1 MVCQD
6 VIPLD
11 PVAGDMDISSDD
23 DDNPEQPAA
32 DPALKGE
39 VAQAGT
45 ARTMSSAFEAG
56 SGM

>member
-23 DDNPEQPAA
+23 DDNPEQPGA
-32 DPALKGE
+32 DPALEGE
-39 VAQAGT
+39 AAQAST
-45 ARTMSSAFEAG
+45 ARTMLSAPEGG

>member
-6 VIPLD
+6 VIPLG
-11 PVAGDMDISSDD
+11 PVAGGMDISSDD

-32 DPALKGE
+32 GPALEGE
-39 VAQAGT
+39 AAQAGT
-45 ARTMSSAFEAG
+45 ARTMLSAPEGG

>member
-32 DPALKGE
+32 GPALEGE
-39 VAQAGT
+39 AAQAGT
-45 ARTMSSAFEAG
+45 ARTMSSAPEAG
-56 SGM
+56 LGM